1 MKEIVSKLCIDI
13 PFVRIDLY
21 TVNNIIYFGE
31 YTFFHDGGV
40 VEFEPEEWNYK
51 LGEMIRLPIDK

>member
-1 MKEIVSKLCIDI
+1 MKKVIEKLAFSDI

-21 TVNNIIYFGE
+21 SLKDKIYFGE

-40 VEFEPEEWNYK
+40 VAFEPKEWDK
-51 LGEMIRLPIDK
+51 RLGDMIQL